1 MFSVEDIQQTPG
13 HPGTAS
19 GNYQFES
26 RHFSVRN
33 TIYNFTR
40 WEGGDWLVVGDELAR
55 GGAPGW
61 RFSDGLL
68 FFGGWKNE
76 EEVDAD
82 NVAHFDNNYVWQG
95 QFRES
100 RKNLKKL
107 PNII

>member
-19 GNYQFES
+19 GNYQFEP

-40 WEGGDWLVVGDELAR
+40 WEGGDWLVVGSQLPR
-55 GGAPGW
+55 GSAPGW
-61 RFSDGLL
+61 QYSEGFM

-82 NVAHFDNNYVWQG
+82 NVLLYTRG
-95 QFRES
+95 YET
-100 RKNLKKL
+100 
-107 PNII
+107 NIFKPSIALTNWKTS